1 MTYNHRVIL
10 RTISVILLFEGVAM
24 IPPIIC
30 AVGFEET
37 GPASA
42 LFLTSC
48 CCIALGM
55 LIFRFLKYYTL
66 KIKQRE
72 SYFIAFICW
81 FAVCFVG
88 TFPYALSGC
97 GYSFDDCVFES
108 VSGWTTTGAWTIP
121 LAQMPRSLVL
131 WKAITNWLGG
141 MGLLLLTISFFPV
154 LGAEG
159 QKMVSAE
166 VPGVEL
172 EKMAS
177 RISDTAKISY
187 RIYIVM
193 TVVEFLLLLPSGLTP
208 FEALLNTMSTISTAG
223 LINLGSPAMTDMSG
237 YVKGVFAAF
246 SIIGSINFMMY
257 FFLYHRKWRAVLKNV
272 ELRTYL
278 GLLCGGA
285 LIIAVSLTACGRY
298 GSFAGALGDG
308 FTQAVAFG
316 ATSGFEVDDINQWPT
331 LSKMVLLI
339 LLFIGGCGNST
350 SGSIKVIRFI
360 IYFKILLRGVYKRIH
375 PRAVKPVMIQ
385 GRPVS
390 AATASTV
397 TVFVML
403 YFAVLL
409 VSALLFSLENLDLET
424 TLCTALACITNNGT
438 AFGGITGGNFTQFS
452 AGGKLYASIL
462 MLSGRLELYAIIL
475 LFTPSFWNS
484 DRARS

>member
-10 RTISVILLFEGVAM
+10 RTISILLLFEGAAM
-24 IPPIIC
+24 LPPVIC
-30 AVGFEET
+30 AVYHNEK

-42 LFLTSC
+42 LFFTSC
-48 CCIALGM
+48 CCVALGM

-81 FAVCFVG
+81 FTVCLVG

-97 GYSFDDCVFES
+97 GYAFTDCVFES

-121 LAQMPRSLVL
+121 LDSMPRSLVL
-131 WKAITNWLGG
+131 WKAISNWLGG
-141 MGLLLLTISFFPV
+141 MGLLLLTISLFPV

-159 QKMVSAE
+159 QKMISAE
-166 VPGVEL
+166 VPGVEV
-172 EKMAS
+172 EKMSA
-177 RISDTAKISY
+177 RISDTAKMSY

-193 TVVEFLLLLPSGLTP
+193 TAVEFLLLLPSGLTP
-208 FEALLNTMSTISTAG
+208 FEALINTMSTISTAG
-223 LINLGSPAMTDMSG
+223 LMNLGSSALTDMTP
-237 YVKGVFAAF
+237 YVKSVFTTF
-246 SIIGSINFMMY
+246 SIVGSINFMMY
-257 FFLYHRKWRAVLKNV
+257 FFLYHRKWKTVWRNV

-278 GLLCGGA
+278 GLLSGGA
-285 LIIAVSLTACGRY
+285 LIIAVSLVSCGRY
-298 GSFAGALGDG
+298 DSFTEALGDG

-316 ATSGFEVDDINQWPT
+316 ATSGFEIDDINLWPT
-331 LSKMVLLI
+331 LAKMVLLI

-350 SGSIKVIRFI
+350 SGSMKVIRFI
-360 IYFKILLRGVYKRIH
+360 IYFKIILRGVYKRIH
-375 PRAVKPVMIQ
+375 PRAVKPIMIQ

-390 AATASTV
+390 AATAASV
-397 TVFVML
+397 TVFTMM

-409 VSALLFSLENLDLET
+409 ASSLIFSLENMDMET

-438 AFGGITGGNFTQFS
+438 AFGAITGGNFS
-452 AGGKLYASIL
+452 LLSVGGKLYASIL

-475 LFTPSFWNS
+475 LFAPSFWNS

>member
-10 RTISVILLFEGVAM
+10 RTISVILMFEGAAM
-24 IPPIIC
+24 LPPLIC
-30 AVGFEET
+30 AVYCDES

-42 LFLTSC
+42 LFSTAC

-81 FAVCFVG
+81 FVVSLVG
-88 TFPYALSGC
+88 TFPYLLSGC
-97 GYSFDDCVFES
+97 GYSFTDCVFES

-121 LAQMPRSLVL
+121 LDAMPRSLVF
-131 WKAITNWLGG
+131 WKAISNWLGG

-154 LGAEG
+154 LGIEG

-166 VPGVEL
+166 VPGVEV
-172 EKMAS
+172 EKMSA

-187 RIYIVM
+187 RIYIIM

-208 FEALLNTMSTISTAG
+208 FESLLNTMSTISTAG
-223 LINLGSPAMTDMSG
+223 LMNLGTGTMTHLTPYM
-237 YVKGVFAAF
+237 KAVFTAF

-257 FFLYHRKWRAVLKNV
+257 FFLYHRKWRTVWRNV

-278 GLLCGGA
+278 GLLTGGA
-285 LIIAVSLTACGRY
+285 AVIAVSLVSSGRY
-298 GSFAGALGDG
+298 DSLLSAFGDG

-316 ATSGFEVDDINQWPT
+316 ATSGFEIDDINLWPT
-331 LSKMVLLI
+331 LCKMILLV

-360 IYFKILLRGVYKRIH
+360 IYFKIILRGVYKRIH

-385 GRPVS
+385 GKPVS
-390 AATASTV
+390 AATAASV
-397 TVFVML
+397 TVFVMM
-403 YFAVLL
+403 YFLVLL
-409 VSALLFSLENLDLET
+409 ASALIFSLENLDMET
-424 TLCTALACITNNGT
+424 TLCTSLACITNNGT
-438 AFGGITGGNFTQFS
+438 AFGGIAGGDFSILS
-452 AGGKLYASIL
+452 AGSKLFASVL

-475 LFTPSFWNS
+475 LFTRSFWDS